1 MAKTI
6 EEIYKELTE
15 WQKENPRERSIVAIA
30 GYEDMNIMVKSMG
43 DTNEIVTCVASAME
57 NSSEVEEQITKA
69 QDILKKYRKD
79 EQKTENN

>member
-43 DTNEIVTCVASAME
+43 DTNEIVTCVASAMK

>member
-6 EEIYKELTE
+6 KEIYKDLKE
-15 WQKENPRERSIVAIA
+15 WQKENPEVRSIVAIA
-30 GYEDMNIMVKSMG
+30 GYEDMNIMLKSMG
-43 DTNEIVTCVASAME
+43 STNEIVTCVASAME
-57 NSSEVEEQITKA
+57 NCSEVEEQITKA